1 MARYVEIHPE
11 NPQTRLIEMVVER
24 LRQGEVIAFPTD
36 SGYAIGC
43 KLGNKEGLDRIRAI
57 RRVSDKHHFTM
68 LCHDF
73 AQLGQFVIVDNAQF
87 RLIKQLTP
95 GPYTFIL
102 KGTKDVP
109 RMTLHPKKN
118 TVGVRLP
125 KHEITQ
131 ALVAALGEPLLSSTL
146 ILPDEEEPMTDGWE
160 VNEALGH
167 ALDIVIEGPVGVD
180 GATTV
185 VDMSSGFAEVVRE
198 GAGSTEMFE

>member
-1 MARYVEIHPE
+1 
-11 NPQTRLIEMVVER
+11 MVADR
-24 LRQGEVIAFPTD
+24 LRSGEVIAFPTD

-43 KLGNKEGLDRIRAI
+43 SLGNKEGLDRIRAI

-68 LCHDF
+68 LCSDF
-73 AQLGQFVIVDNAQF
+73 AQLGQFVIVGNAQF

-102 KGTKDVP
+102 KGTKEVP
-109 RMTLHPKKN
+109 RMTLNPKKN
-118 TVGVRLP
+118 TVGVRIP
-125 KHEITQ
+125 DHAITQ
-131 ALVAALGEPLLSSTL
+131 ALVAELGEPLLSSTL
-146 ILPDEEEPMTDGWE
+146 ILPDEDEPMTDGWE

-167 ALDIVIEGPVGVD
+167 ALDVVIEGPVGTE

-185 VDMSSGFAEVVRE
+185 IDMSGGFAEVARV